1 MKVHIVLLMTCLTV
15 NVQEN
20 IIQVSCILIL
30 LWWCSHEIK
39 RYLLLGRKAM
49 THLASILKSRDL
61 TLLTKVLYS
70 LKLFSSLVQMWEV
83 DYKEGWVLKYW
94 CFQSV
99 VLEKTDWVKPVSPKR
114 NQPWIFIGRT
124 DAEAEA
130 PTLWPPDAESTHW
143 KRPSCWERLRAGEE
157 GDDKRWDGWM
167 AWMDMNL
174 GKLHERVKD
183 REAWGAAIYW
193 VPQSI
198 MTEQ

>member
-1 MKVHIVLLMTCLTV
+1 
-15 NVQEN
+15 
-20 IIQVSCILIL
+20 
-30 LWWCSHEIK
+30 
-39 RYLLLGRKAM
+39 M

-130 PTLWPPDAESTHW
+130 PTLWPPDAKSQLTGKDPDAGKDWRQKEKGPAEDKMVGRHHWLSGHEFEQTLGDSGGETSLACWSPWGCKESGT
-143 KRPSCWERLRAGEE
+143 
-157 GDDKRWDGWM
+157 
-167 AWMDMNL
+167 
-174 GKLHERVKD
+174 
-183 REAWGAAIYW
+183 
-193 VPQSI
+193 
-198 MTEQ
+198 TEWLNTTMKVLKTTWYPFIPL